1 MTLRLNGSTSGY
13 TEIDA
18 PAVAGSNTL
27 VLPTGNGSSGQFL
40 QTNGSG
46 TLSWAGAGKILQV
59 VRAETTANTSGSAII
74 PRDNTIPQ
82 NTEGFEVLTCSITPV
97 SASSK
102 LYIVSTIYAGE
113 TSNVTNDLCVALF
126 RDSTADAFAANF
138 GIIDVNAHET
148 GAPLYTSA
156 YINSSSTSSTTIK
169 ARIGTSALGTIVLN
183 IATGGTRTFPVL
195 GGVYASSIT
204 IMEVSQ

>member
-1 MTLRLNGSTSGY
+1 MP
-13 TEIDA
+13 IA
-18 PAVAGSNTL
+18 I
-27 VLPTGNGSSGQFL
+27 
-40 QTNGSG
+40 NGSG
-46 TLSWAGAGKILQV
+46 TITGISAGGLPDGVITTDDIAAAAVTSAKLASGTGGKILQV

-113 TSNVTNDLCVALF
+113 TSNATNDLCVALF
-126 RDSTADAFAANF
+126 RDSAAGAFAANF

-169 ARIGTSALGTIVLN
+169 ARIGTSALGTLVLN

-204 IMEVSQ
+204 IMEVAQ